1 MREKRRA
8 KHSIIKNILLW
19 TFQILVVILF
29 AYVLV
34 YFFGQSR
41 TNIGQSMDVTL
52 SGGDTVLMDTL
63 IYQVGSPKRG
73 DVIAFKPNGSGTGH
87 SSIKRVIGLPGETVQ
102 IHDGNIYING
112 KQLKEDYGRETI
124 RNSGLASEAVT
135 LGEDE
140 YFVLGDNRNNSAD
153 SREPS
158 VGNIQKK
165 DILGRAWLR
174 IWPFDQFGLLVH
186 HTANSGTT

>member
-1 MREKRRA
+1 MSSTSAPRCVT
-8 KHSIIKNILLW
+8 LP
-19 TFQILVVILF
+19 V
-29 AYVLV
+29 VLV
-34 YFFGQSR
+34 ALCMTFKALSSFASMLFSR
-41 TNIGQSMDVTL
+41 SEMDVTL

-73 DVIAFKPNGSGTGH
+73 DVIAFKPNGSSTGH

-124 RNSGLASEAVT
+124 RNPGLASEAVT

-174 IWPFDQFGLLVH
+174 I
-186 HTANSGTT
+186 